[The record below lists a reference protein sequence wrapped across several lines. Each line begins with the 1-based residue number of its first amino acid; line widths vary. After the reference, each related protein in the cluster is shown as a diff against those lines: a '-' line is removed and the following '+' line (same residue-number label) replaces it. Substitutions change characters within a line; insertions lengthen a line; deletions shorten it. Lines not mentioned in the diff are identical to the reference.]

1 MKAARSGL
9 LFFAALF
16 MLCGGL
22 LLTTNN
28 AVAQT
33 LTSGDIVGTITDPAG
48 AVIPGATLTA
58 KNQDTGATVTTKSTA
73 QGNYRFNSLPPGR
86 YNISATAS
94 GFAAVTRQV
103 VVSIGGTS
111 SANLQLGVNANQTTV
126 EVTAETPVV
135 SLTPGNQT
143 TMDRIQVEQM
153 PNGGQDLT
161 QVAQVSPGAKM
172 NTQGGYGNFEVNGLP
187 GTSNNFTVNG
197 GPENDPYLNLNNSGA
212 SNLLLGTNDIQ
223 EVTIVTNG
231 YSGQYGHFAGAQYN
245 ATTVSGTNKFHGN
258 AKYWW
263 SGSVLNAKD
272 YFNSGPGS
280 VKPRENLNQWAARLN
295 GPIVKD
301 KTFFAVDYEGYR
313 VVLPTANQTYIPTTA
328 YESAVL
334 ANLAT
339 NGMSA
344 SVPFYQN
351 MFNLYNGAPGAGN
364 AAAVAASEDPALG
377 CGDIVAQ
384 DPATGLY
391 SSNLPGII
399 VDPATGA
406 VSSSTPCARKFTSTV
421 GNFTPE
427 WNLGARIDQHF
438 GDNDTAFIHFR
449 TDHGVQ
455 PTFTDPIN
463 PVFNATSVQPDYEG
477 QLSETHV
484 FGPNAVNQAILT
496 GSWYSAIFRSVNQA
510 AATKAFPANLFFGD
524 GLFTAL
530 GGENYVFPQG
540 RNVTQIGL
548 TDDFSW
554 THGRHT
560 IKFGGNY
567 ATNYVTDAGFGVL
580 AVTPYAESDS
590 MTDFSSGIM
599 DIAEQRF
606 PTRNEQRFR
615 LWNLGLYIQDDFQA
629 TNNLKLTLTLRTE
642 HNGNP
647 ICFTNCFARLTGP
660 FASVQ
665 KGGDVPYN
673 SVIQSTL
680 RDAFPSVQRI
690 LWAPRF
696 GFTYNPWTNT
706 VLSGGFGIFYDA
718 PPATVI
724 SRFNRNSPQ
733 VNQFVDQNFAD
744 PFAPQQPGNIFDIM
758 TGSQAAFASAYAAG
772 GTYNSISTSLPTF
785 SAPAYSTIAGTA
797 LTPRYQEWNLKVQQA
812 IGTKSALTLN
822 YVGNHGIRIPIVN
835 GGYNAYCRTG
845 RCSGA
850 AAGIF
855 PSASPDPMFKTISE
869 TTFAGTSN
877 YNGLN
882 ASFQHRFDAG
892 FTGSINYTWS
902 HALDMVSNGGLLPFG
917 DNSITSQI
925 NPLCLRCNNYGNA
938 DYDIRHYVSA
948 SFVWNTKALSYPVLG
963 AITGGWTFSGNVFWR
978 TGVPYTV
985 TTSLASSITNYGGTI
1000 EGTLL
1005 TPGVQNT
1012 SCGNPNKPCLSA
1024 SDFAAPT
1031 RPISSFGNMERN
1043 QFRGPHFFDTDFA
1056 VMKNFH
1062 VPISESSR
1070 LSLGV
1075 QAFNIF
1081 NHPNFDIPVHS
1092 LNSGNFGTIQS
1103 TVSVPTSVFGSF
1115 VGAAAS
1121 GRILELHGEISF

>member
-1 MKAARSGL
+1 MKVTRGNLLLAALLFVLCSGL
-9 LFFAALF
+9 VFSTGKLF
-16 MLCGGL
+16 
-22 LLTTNN
+22 
-28 AVAQT
+28 AQT
-33 LTSGDIVGTITDPAG
+33 VTSGDILGSVTDPQG
-48 AVIPGATLTA
+48 AVIPNVTLTA
-58 KNQDTGATVTTKSTA
+58 KNQDTGFTVTTKSSA
-73 QGNYRFNSLPPGR
+73 QGQYRFSSLPPGR
-86 YNISATAS
+86 YVVTANAS
-94 GFAAVTRQV
+94 GFSPVNRPV
-103 VVSIGGTS
+103 VVSIGGVT
-111 SANLQLGVNANQTTV
+111 SANLQLGVTASATTV

-135 SLTPGNQT
+135 SLAPGNHT

-161 QVAQVSPGAKM
+161 QIAQVSPGAKM
-172 NTQGGYGNFEVNGLP
+172 NTQGGYGNFQVNGLP
-187 GTSNNFTVNG
+187 GTSNNFTLNG

-212 SNLLLGTNDIQ
+212 SNLLLGTNDVS
-223 EVTIVTNG
+223 EVSIVTNG
-231 YSGQYGHFAGAQYN
+231 YSGQYGRFAGAQYN
-245 ATTVSGTNKFHGN
+245 ATSVSGTNNFHGN

-263 SGSVLNAKD
+263 SGSVLNARD
-272 YFNSGPGS
+272 YFNTGT
-280 VKPRENLNQWAARLN
+280 KPRENLNQWAARLN

-301 KTFFAVDYEGYR
+301 KTFFSVDYEGYR
-313 VVLPTANQTYIPTTA
+313 VVLPTSNQTYIPTVGFENA
-328 YESAVL
+328 AI
-334 ANLAT
+334 ANLNA
-339 NGMSA
+339 NGMAA

-351 MFNLYNGAPGAGN
+351 MFNLYNNAPGANN
-364 AAAVAASEDPALG
+364 AVPVDASEDPALG
-377 CGDIVAQ
+377 CGD
-384 DPATGLY
+384 L
-391 SSNLPGII
+391 
-399 VDPATGA
+399 GA
-406 VSSSTPCARKFTSTV
+406 GFIGGVPCARKFTSTV

-427 WNLGARIDQHF
+427 WLFAARVDQHL

-463 PVFNATSVQPDYEG
+463 KAFNATSVQPDYEG

-496 GSWYSAIFRSVNQA
+496 GSWYSAIFRSVDQA
-510 AATKAFPANLFFGD
+510 AATKLFPANLYFGD

-567 ATNYVTDAGFGVL
+567 ALNYVTDAGFGVL

-590 MTDFSSGIM
+590 LTDFANGIM
-599 DIAEQRF
+599 DVFEQRF
-606 PTRNEQRFR
+606 PTKMEQRFR
-615 LWNLGLYIQDDFQA
+615 LWNMGLYVQDDLQA
-629 TNNLKLTLTLRTE
+629 TNNLKLTLTLRAE

-665 KGGDVPYN
+665 KGADVAYN
-673 SVIQSTL
+673 SVIQPSL
-680 RDAFPSVQRI
+680 RTAFPDVQKV

-706 VLSGGFGIFYDA
+706 VFSGGFGIFYDQA
-718 PPATVI
+718 PATVI

-744 PFAPQQPGNIFDIM
+744 PFSPAQPGNVFDIM
-758 TGSQAAFASAYAAG
+758 TGSQAAFANQFASG
-772 GTYNSISTSLPTF
+772 GTYTSISTAVPTF
-785 SAPAYSTIAGTA
+785 SAPSYNTITGTA
-797 LTPRYQEWNLKVQQA
+797 KTPRYQEWNLKVQQG
-812 IGTKSALTLN
+812 IGTKSAVMLN

-835 GGYNAYCRTG
+835 GGFNAYCRPG
-845 RCSGA
+845 RCAGA
-850 AAGIF
+850 IAALF
-855 PSASPDPMFKTISE
+855 PTAQPDPMFNTVSE

-882 ASFQHRFDAG
+882 ASFEHRFDAG

-917 DNSITSQI
+917 NNSILGQI

-948 SFVWNTKALSYPVLG
+948 SFVWNTKKLTGYPVLG

-978 TGVPYTV
+978 TGVPYTA
-985 TTSLASSITNYGGTI
+985 TTSLSSSITGYGGTI
-1000 EGTLL
+1000 VGTLL
-1005 TPGVQNT
+1005 NPAAVNSSCTGPNT
-1012 SCGNPNKPCLSA
+1012 PCLSS
-1024 SDFAAPT
+1024 SDFAPAT
-1031 RPISSFGNMERN
+1031 RPVSSFGNMERN
-1043 QFRGPHFFDTDFA
+1043 QFRGPHFFDTDFS
-1056 VMKNFH
+1056 VTKNFH
-1062 VPISESSR
+1062 LPITESSR
-1070 LSLGV
+1070 FSIGA
-1075 QAFNIF
+1075 QFFNIF
-1081 NHPNFDIPVHS
+1081 NHPNFDIPVNNLS
-1092 LNSGNFGTIQS
+1092 SGNFGTIQN

-1121 GRILELHGEISF
+1121 GRIIELHGAFSF